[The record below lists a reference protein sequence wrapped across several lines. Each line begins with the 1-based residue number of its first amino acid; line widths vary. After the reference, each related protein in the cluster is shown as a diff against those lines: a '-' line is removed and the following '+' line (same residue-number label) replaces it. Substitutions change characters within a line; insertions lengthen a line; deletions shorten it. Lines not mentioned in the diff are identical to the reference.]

1 MRDRS
6 ELAAFVQTVDRGSQS
21 AAARVLGITPAM
33 VGRYIQALETRIG
46 ARLLNRTTQKQ
57 SLTET
62 GQVFYQRIA
71 AILDQ
76 LEDAEREASEQAPEP
91 RGLLRVGGPMTFG
104 WRHLAPAVSAFCET
118 NPKLRVELTLDD
130 RTVDLIDGGYDVA
143 VRIGALKDSSL
154 IVRRLASCPMLIC
167 AAPAY
172 IGRFGV
178 PRRPEDLR
186 EHRCLLYSYD
196 RSGDHWRF
204 ESGDE
209 VQVSGHISAN
219 NGDALL
225 VAALDGQ
232 GIILQPGF
240 IVGDA
245 LRAGLLVRLLA
256 DHPIRSIDV
265 HAVFPSVRH
274 LSLKVRRFVDFLATR
289 FREL

>member
-6 ELAAFVQTVDRGSQS
+6 ELAAFVQTVERGSQS
-21 AAARVLGITPAM
+21 AAARALGITPAM
-33 VGRYIQALETRIG
+33 VGRYIQTLETRIG
-46 ARLLNRTTQKQ
+46 TRLLNRTTQKQ

-62 GQVFYQRIA
+62 GQAFYQRVA
-71 AILDQ
+71 VILDQ
-76 LEDAEREASEQAPEP
+76 LDDAEREASERAPEP

-104 WRHLAPAVSAFCET
+104 WRHLAPAVNEFCEA
-118 NPKLRVELTLDD
+118 NPKLRIELALND
-130 RTVDLIDGGYDVA
+130 RIVDLIDGGFDVA

-154 IVRRLASCPMLIC
+154 VVRRLASWPMLIC

-172 IGRFGV
+172 VARYGA
-178 PRRPEDLR
+178 PRAPEDLHD
-186 EHRCLLYSYD
+186 HRCLLYSYD

-209 VQVSGHISAN
+209 VQVSGNLTAN

-225 VAALDGQ
+225 VAALAGQ

-245 LRAGLLVRLLA
+245 LHEGRLVRLLP

-265 HAVFPSVRH
+265 HAVFPSARH
-274 LSLKVRRFVDFLATR
+274 LPLKVRRFVDFLAVR
-289 FREL
+289 FREP